1 MSVSRIDLLMKNRRF
16 QFFMGIVVLIILTGI
31 IGPFFTADPRERVGK
46 RYEPPSSEHILGT
59 DAFGRDVLAQMVYGI
74 RNSIMIG
81 FLAGLIGLLVGAMI
95 GGLSGY
101 ISGIFDDVTN
111 TIANIFLVLPT
122 IPILI
127 VLASILRERS
137 IFLVAGIIA
146 FTSWAGPAR
155 ALRSQ
160 VLSLKTREFVN
171 LARLSGKSK
180 IDIVLREIFPNMLS
194 YILITFCEVVG
205 GAMISEAGISML
217 GLGPTTVTSLGS
229 MLHWSFISQAPS
241 MGAWWWFVPP
251 GVVLV
256 IFVGSLIMVAS
267 VIDDVF
273 NPRLQKI

>member
-1 MSVSRIDLLMKNRRF
+1 MCI
-16 QFFMGIVVLIILTGI
+16 
-31 IGPFFTADPRERVGK
+31 
-46 RYEPPSSEHILGT
+46 
-59 DAFGRDVLAQMVYGI
+59 RD
-74 RNSIMIG
+74 
-81 FLAGLIGLLVGAMI
+81 
-95 GGLSGY
+95 
-101 ISGIFDDVTN
+101 
-111 TIANIFLVLPT
+111 
-122 IPILI
+122 
-127 VLASILRERS
+127 RS

-155 ALRSQ
+155 AIRSQ